1 MATTFT
7 DTLFSTKYKDD
18 YADSDGYYRILFN
31 AGRALQA
38 RELTQMQTIINKQ
51 IERFGDNIFKEG
63 AVVKPGSLSINTN
76 YEFVKLDVTSS
87 SISAT
92 VGEILT
98 GGTSGV
104 KAEILEI
111 VASSGSDPTTY
122 FVRYVNTTA
131 VTNAVTTPRFSA
143 GESLGSGRVVQIEN
157 TDANPAVGRGTRV
170 TVGESIYFVKGFFVY
185 TEQQTAIISKYSD
198 IPDKEVGFKVV
209 QQVFNT
215 DDDVNLFDNQGAV
228 PNQTAPG
235 ADRYYI
241 RLTLTTQDQVTSTEN
256 FVNVAT
262 VRKGAI
268 FKAVSAAQNL
278 QYNIPR
284 DIVATRIRENS
295 GDYLVKPF
303 RLEFEED
310 SQSTHLLAK
319 VSDGIGV
326 VNGYR
331 SARFAPTNIRI
342 EKPVRTVTNAGEF
355 TAVDYGAY
363 VDVLNDSAK
372 GGPDISTF
380 AKQQLRSGKAMT
392 GDHIGNARVRAIHE
406 NGADLR
412 YHLFD
417 ISMHTGQNFR
427 DVKSIG
433 TDANNFFN
441 PIQGG
446 FNTTLEEPYDNLL
459 LFPLPRTRPKT
470 VTGKQIEVQIMRSG
484 TTSGG
489 GTFTITIPSNFV
501 LDNAGDWIFLT
512 DVSNGGRLSNSG
524 LGGLSTGSSTTTVTG
539 LPASAPIKCYV
550 YGSTTTPATRSKTI
564 AEVTVTKTIQT
575 DSDGSQFIN
584 LGKADIIDVKRIT
597 QTDSDGA
604 DLSSRFNLDNGQ
616 RDAFYG
622 PGKLVVDSSLNS
634 APGGSVFV
642 RFRHYEHG
650 EGEFFSVSSYTGN
663 TDYKN
668 IPRYTTSRGQRLR
681 LFNYLDFRPT
691 ADSLGDYTEA
701 SLAFLP
707 QPTDLVTSD
716 NEYYLSRSYRL
727 VLDQEGLIKI
737 VNGNDGFDPPVPAKI
752 SKTLPLYNFVL
763 RGNTLHDS
771 DLTMQKLDHR
781 RYTMKD
787 IDRLEKRLTSLEEL
801 TSLNMLE
808 LATDNFE
815 VLDSA
820 GLNRVKSGF
829 FVDNFTTHAF
839 SEVTGNGYRASINAS
854 EGLLRPLCHT
864 DNVRLRFDSDTADG
878 IVRKGDNLYLE
889 HTEEVWIDNPFAT
902 KAVKINP
909 FDTSVYTGNMTLSPA
924 SDEWRDKE
932 IGTRTIFDLGTE
944 LDTDLAKHWDEWAW
958 NWGGK
963 ELEDLKVGD
972 ATDTYDHSSG
982 YITRKTVNKVISS
995 SIVEEVIEER
1005 VLQSAI
1011 LPFIR
1016 SRIVGIKVQGLR
1028 PNTNVFLFM
1037 NNKSMA
1043 NFVREIADITAFAAT
1058 TTDFGNTLK
1067 NQTAHKDGTTALT
1080 TDISGAVNISFQV
1093 PHEGSNKFRCG
1104 THEIK
1109 IMDVTKGDREDKAG
1123 SIARAI
1129 YTATGFLDTVHQ
1141 DIESTRVLEIEGS
1154 TSVVDNTPTYRRS
1167 SEGSDDNHRVGGGVK
1182 IADSHL
1188 HGPGGNTW
1196 SSRYD
1201 NMPDLGSTNVVSNSH
1216 TNSFSGSFGSK
1227 WSDTRLKTDIEFS
1240 HFFEDLQ
1247 LYTFAYVW
1255 DNTKKYLGV
1264 MAQDILQTKYADAVT
1279 KENGY
1284 YTVDYSKLPVDI
1296 KEI

>member
-634 APGGSVFV
+634 APGGNVFV

>member
-111 VASSGSDPTTY
+111 VASTASDPTTY
-122 FVRYVNTTA
+122 FIRYVNTTA
-131 VTNAVTTPRFSA
+131 VANAVTTPRFSA

-157 TDANPAVGRGTRV
+157 TDNNPAVGRGTRV
-170 TVGESIYFVKGFFVY
+170 TVGESIYFIKGFFVY
-185 TEQQTAIISKYSD
+185 TEQQTAIVSKYSD

-209 QQVFNT
+209 QQVFST

-241 RLTLTTQDQVTSTEN
+241 RLTLTTQDQVTATDN

-262 VRKGAI
+262 VRKGAV

-303 RLEFEED
+303 RLEFGTD
-310 SQSTHLLAK
+310 SQDTHLLAK
-319 VSDGIGV
+319 VSDGIAV

-331 SARFAPTNIRI
+331 SARFAPTEIRI
-342 EKPVRTVTNAGEF
+342 KKPVNTVTNTGEF

-363 VDVLNDSAK
+363 VDVLTSQAI
-372 GGPDISTF
+372 GGPDVSTF
-380 AKQQLRSGKAMT
+380 AQQKLMDSSNFR
-392 GDHIGNARVRAIHE
+392 GDHIGNARVRAVHE

-417 ISMHTGQNFR
+417 IRMHPGKSFR
-427 DVKSIG
+427 NAKSIG
-433 TDANNFFN
+433 TDSDNFFN
-441 PIQGG
+441 PTQGG

-459 LFPLPRTRPKT
+459 VFPLPNKRPKT
-470 VTGKQIEVQIMRSG
+470 VTGSQIEVQIMRSG

-489 GTFTITIPSNFV
+489 GTFTITIPSNFT
-501 LDNAGDWIFLT
+501 LDNAGDWIFIT
-512 DVSNGGRLSNSG
+512 DAANGGRLSNSG

-550 YGSTTTPATRSKTI
+550 YGSTSTPATRSKTLTN
-564 AEVTVTKTIQT
+564 ATTTRAVQT
-575 DSDGSQFIN
+575 DSDGQQFIN
-584 LGKADIIDVKRIT
+584 LGKADIYNVERIT

-604 DLSSRFNLDNGQ
+604 DLSSRFVLDNGQ
-616 RDAFYG
+616 RDGFYG
-622 PGKLVVDSSLNS
+622 PGKLVVDSSSQS
-634 APGGSVFV
+634 APSGNVFV
-642 RFRHYEHG
+642 RFNHFAHG
-650 EGEFFSVSSYTGN
+650 EGEFFSVSSYTGQV
-663 TDYKN
+663 DYKN
-668 IPRYTTSRGQRLR
+668 IPTYRTSRGERIRLYN
-681 LFNYLDFRPT
+681 FLDFRPT
-691 ADSLGDYTEA
+691 ADSIGNYTEA
-701 SLAFLP
+701 SISFLP
-707 QPTDLVTSD
+707 QPTDLVTST
-716 NEYYLSRSYRL
+716 NEYYLSKSYRL
-727 VLDQEGLIKI
+727 AIDQEGILRII
-737 VNGNDGFDPPVPAKI
+737 QGNEGFNPTPPVKVAQ
-752 SKTLPLYNFVL
+752 TLPLYNFAL
-763 RGNTLHDS
+763 RGNTLNDS
-771 DLTMQKLDHR
+771 DLTMRKLDHR

-787 IDRLEKRLTSLEEL
+787 IDRLEKRVASIEEL

-820 GLNRVKSGF
+820 GLNRTKSGF

-839 SEVTGNGYRASINAS
+839 SDTRAGYRAAIDATK
-854 EGLLRPLCHT
+854 GLLRPLCHT
-864 DNVRLRFDSDTADG
+864 DNIRLVFDSDTASG

-889 HTEEVWIDNPFAT
+889 HTEEIWIDNPFAT

-909 FDTSVYTGNMTLSPA
+909 FDTSVYTGNMHLSPA

-932 IGTRTIFDLGTE
+932 IGSRTVIDLGTE
-944 LDTDLAKHWDEWAW
+944 LSLDLAKHWDEWAW

-963 ELEDLKVGD
+963 DLEELSVGD
-972 ATDTYDHSSG
+972 NTDTFDHSSG
-982 YITRKTVNKVISS
+982 YITRKTVNKVVSS
-995 SIVEEVIEER
+995 AIVEEVIGER

-1016 SRIVGIKVQGLR
+1016 SRLIDIQVKGLR

-1037 NNKSMA
+1037 NNKPMA
-1043 NFVREIADITAFAAT
+1043 NFVREVAT
-1058 TTDFGNTLK
+1058 FTEYSATSTDFGNTLK
-1067 NQTAHKDGTTALT
+1067 NQTAHKDGATALT

-1109 IMDVTKGDREDKAG
+1109 ILDVTRGNREDKAG

-1129 YTATGFLDTVHQ
+1129 YTATGYLDTVHQ
-1141 DIESTRVLEIEGS
+1141 DVESTRVLEIEGS
-1154 TSVVDNTPTYRRS
+1154 TTTVDNTPTYS
-1167 SEGSDDNHRVGGGVK
+1167 YNGGDDAQSDGVT
-1182 IADSHL
+1182 ITN
-1188 HGPGGNTW
+1188 GFGNTW
-1196 SSRYD
+1196 SNDRSGGYHDFDGGYD
-1201 NMPDLGSTNVVSNSH
+1201 DPNPDDNGWDDNSSNFGASD
-1216 TNSFSGSFGSK
+1216 SF
-1227 WSDTRLKTDIEFS
+1227 
-1240 HFFEDLQ
+1240 
-1247 LYTFAYVW
+1247 
-1255 DNTKKYLGV
+1255 
-1264 MAQDILQTKYADAVT
+1264 
-1279 KENGY
+1279 
-1284 YTVDYSKLPVDI
+1284 
-1296 KEI
+1296 

>member
-87 SISAT
+87 SVSAT

-111 VASSGSDPTTY
+111 VAATGSDPTTY

-131 VTNAVTTPRFSA
+131 VTNAAVTPRFTA
-143 GESLGSGRVVQIEN
+143 GESLGSGRVVQI
-157 TDANPAVGRGTRV
+157 TDTDDNPAAGRGTRV
-170 TVGESIYFVKGFFVY
+170 TVGESIYYVKGFFVY
-185 TEQQTAIISKYSD
+185 TEQQTAIVSKYSD
-198 IPDKEVGFKVV
+198 VPDKEVGFKIV
-209 QQVFNT
+209 QQVFDIN
-215 DDDVNLFDNQGAV
+215 DDIGLYDNQGAV

-241 RLTLTTQDQVTSTEN
+241 KLTLTTQDQVTSTEN

-262 VRKGAI
+262 VRRGAI

-303 RLEFEED
+303 RLEFGLD
-310 SQSTHLLAK
+310 SQDTHLLAK

-326 VNGYR
+326 INGYR
-331 SARFAPTNIRI
+331 SARFAPTEIRI
-342 EKPVRTVTNAGEF
+342 EKPVRTVTNTGEF
-355 TAVDYGAY
+355 TAIDYGAY

-372 GGPDISTF
+372 GGPDVSTF
-380 AKQQLRSGKAMT
+380 AKQQLRSGKALT
-392 GDHIGNARVRAIHE
+392 GDHIGNARVRAVHE

-417 ISMHTGQNFR
+417 IKMHPGKNFR

-459 LFPLPRTRPKT
+459 LFPLPRNRPKT
-470 VTGKQIEVQIMRSG
+470 ITGKQIEVQIMRSG

-501 LDNAGDWIFLT
+501 LDNAGDWIFMT

-524 LGGLSTGSSTTTVTG
+524 LGGLNTGSSTTTVTG

-564 AEVTVTKTIQT
+564 AEVTVTRAVQT
-575 DSDGSQFIN
+575 DSDGLQFIS
-584 LGKADIIDVKRIT
+584 LGKSDIIDVKRIT

-604 DLSSRFNLDNGQ
+604 DLSTRFNLDNGQ

-622 PGKLVVDSSLNS
+622 NGRLVVDSSLNS
-634 APGGSVFV
+634 APGGNVFV

-668 IPRYTTSRGQRLR
+668 IPMYRTSRGQNLR
-681 LFNYLDFRPT
+681 LFNQLDFRPT
-691 ADSLGDYTEA
+691 ADSLGNYTEA

-707 QPTDLVTSD
+707 QPTDLITSD

-727 VLDQEGLIKI
+727 VLDQEGLIK
-737 VNGNDGFDPPVPAKI
+737 VVSGNEGFNPTPPAKI
-752 SKTLPLYNFVL
+752 SKTLPLYNFML
-763 RGNTLHDS
+763 RGNTLNDS

-839 SEVTGNGYRASINAS
+839 SEVSRRGYKASINAS
-854 EGLLRPLCHT
+854 EGYLRPLCHT
-864 DNVRLRFDSDTADG
+864 DNIRLRFDSDTANG

-909 FDTSVYTGNMTLSPA
+909 FDTSVYTGNMNLSPA

-932 IGTRTIFDLGTE
+932 VGTRTIFDQGTE
-944 LDTDLAKHWDEWAW
+944 LSTDLAKHWDEWAW

-963 ELEDLKVGD
+963 ELEDLKIGD
-972 ATDTYDHSSG
+972 TTDTYDHSSG

-1016 SRIVGIKVQGLR
+1016 SRIISVKVKGLR

-1067 NQTAHKDGTTALT
+1067 NVTSHKDGATALT
-1080 TDISGAVNISFQV
+1080 TDISGAINISFQV

-1141 DIESTRVLEIEGS
+1141 DVESTRVLEIEGS
-1154 TSVVDNTPTYRRS
+1154 TTTVDNTPTYS
-1167 SEGSDDNHRVGGGVK
+1167 NSGGG
-1182 IADSHL
+1182 
-1188 HGPGGNTW
+1188 GGGGNGVRISDNNKTGSNTW
-1196 SSRYD
+1196 SSSTEGQTGGYHDFEGGYD
-1201 NMPDLGSTNVVSNSH
+1201 DPAGNG
-1216 TNSFSGSFGSK
+1216 GG
-1227 WSDTRLKTDIEFS
+1227 W
-1240 HFFEDLQ
+1240 
-1247 LYTFAYVW
+1247 
-1255 DNTKKYLGV
+1255 GGGGG
-1264 MAQDILQTKYADAVT
+1264 ADGRGG
-1279 KENGY
+1279 GY
-1284 YTVDYSKLPVDI
+1284 HDY
-1296 KEI
+1296 